1 MASTKIRDIVVKVG
15 EYTDRNTGTTKGRFE
30 NVGALMESDNNG
42 EKSMFIMLKRTFNPA
57 GVPGQ
62 DARESILLSCYV
74 PQDQREQKGDNGG
87 QSRGND
93 GHQHQGSTGGGSQ
106 GYGAGGGPNGRGDID
121 DQIPFNMEWRA

>member
-1 MASTKIRDIVVKVG
+1 MASTKLRDIVVKVG

-62 DARESILLSCYV
+62 DARDSLLLSCYI
-74 PQDQREQKGDNGG
+74 PQDQREQKGDGGG

-93 GHQHQGSTGGGSQ
+93 NQSQGGGQSQ
-106 GYGAGGGPNGRGDID
+106 QRNDMD
-121 DQIPFNMEWRA
+121 DEIPF